1 MKVNQC
7 NSYINII
14 MGKTHTHRER
24 ERKHLTKPNTLLVKI
39 LNELGIEDNFLKPI
53 KHIYD
58 KPTEYLKS
66 ES

>member
-1 MKVNQC
+1 
-7 NSYINII
+7 